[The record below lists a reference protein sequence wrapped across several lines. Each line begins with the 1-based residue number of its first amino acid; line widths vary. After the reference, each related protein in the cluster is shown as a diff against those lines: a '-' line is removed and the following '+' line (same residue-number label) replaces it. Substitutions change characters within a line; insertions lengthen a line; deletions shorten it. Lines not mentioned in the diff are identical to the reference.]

1 MLGNNIKKYRLLNG
15 LSMRDLANLLGVS
28 HQTIKK
34 YEDDT
39 MTPSST
45 RLIEIAKILKVN
57 ISDLVY
63 SYPAVKIE
71 FGNYRKNSQL
81 SKKQL
86 EGLQLLCKDEISKYI
101 EILNLADEF
110 VSFDK
115 KWKFNVSN
123 YSEIEE
129 IALKVRKLLGVSESG
144 PLDNLTDK
152 LEDNDFLIL
161 EINFS
166 ENFDG
171 FSGKVND
178 CSFIILS
185 SKGYERNRFTLAH
198 ELGHLILNF
207 KEDLSQK
214 DKEKYC
220 NYFASCL
227 LMPQFSIKS
236 DLAIGRN
243 KLIKNISLNDVFML
257 ATTYKVSLNAVIMRL
272 YYLGIIDEF
281 KKRNLFIQ
289 LSKKGL
295 KKEQLKFVEEHPL
308 KEKKIIFRLESEN
321 IISKKEAI
329 KYLGVSTNE
338 YNRFIFK

>member
-39 MTPSST
+39 MTPNST

-86 EGLQLLCKDEISKYI
+86 EGLQLLYKDEISKYI

-185 SKGYERNRFTLAH
+185 LKDVNET
-198 ELGHLILNF
+198 
-207 KEDLSQK
+207 DL
-214 DKEKYC
+214 
-220 NYFASCL
+220 
-227 LMPQFSIKS
+227 
-236 DLAIGRN
+236 
-243 KLIKNISLNDVFML
+243 
-257 ATTYKVSLNAVIMRL
+257 
-272 YYLGIIDEF
+272 
-281 KKRNLFIQ
+281 
-289 LSKKGL
+289 
-295 KKEQLKFVEEHPL
+295 H
-308 KEKKIIFRLESEN
+308 
-321 IISKKEAI
+321 
-329 KYLGVSTNE
+329 
-338 YNRFIFK
+338 